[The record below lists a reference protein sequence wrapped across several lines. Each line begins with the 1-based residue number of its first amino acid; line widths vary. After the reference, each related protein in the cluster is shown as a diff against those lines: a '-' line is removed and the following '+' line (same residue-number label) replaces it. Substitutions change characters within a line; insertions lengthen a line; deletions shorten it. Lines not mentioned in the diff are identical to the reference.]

1 MHCNKSLLGLLFLN
15 IVGDINVVEVLLLL
29 VCFVV
34 FVMDQG
40 SFSTYSRII
49 AKLAIPFYIS
59 FYLGISLTYCSWV
72 CRLWNKGWLKALK
85 FPLVVSVPSSFELF
99 ISNFSISSLVSRC
112 CLCTHLS
119 LLLKCSLSMAIAIF
133 FLCVVGHFGG
143 ACALS
148 PLPKVF
154 LSPWPSHTLSFSLL
168 SDLSFSPCPCSFSP

>member
-40 SFSTYSRII
+40 SFSTYSGII

-72 CRLWNKGWLKALK
+72 YRL
-85 FPLVVSVPSSFELF
+85 
-99 ISNFSISSLVSRC
+99 
-112 CLCTHLS
+112 
-119 LLLKCSLSMAIAIF
+119 
-133 FLCVVGHFGG
+133 
-143 ACALS
+143 
-148 PLPKVF
+148 
-154 LSPWPSHTLSFSLL
+154 
-168 SDLSFSPCPCSFSP
+168 